1 VRRISTYCDI
11 CSLICLIYRFV
22 QLAQTIKTRIAHPD
36 CCCGYTF
43 DQATALESDV
53 RRLES
58 ELDTNHRTNVDR
70 EQDANVPILQA
81 QSCEHTLMANLL
93 VLKLYSPFLRQAAGG
108 PASGSSSLVSAMSSQ
123 AAQASVAAAHANLRA
138 AKSLHSITKAGSVIL
153 PAMFYF
159 YPLDKLVFDAVVV
172 CAHASLTGKVPYS
185 SSFGGDGSTLLE
197 DITSGVHILYDIGG
211 DDPQTRAVIDA
222 IHKRL
227 ISRGADASAGY
238 PANMLK
244 RKHDQVDMGTG
255 LSSMEVLTEI
265 SVFTDC

>member
-1 VRRISTYCDI
+1 MRRIYAYCDI

-22 QLAQTIKTRIAHPD
+22 QLAQTIKARIAHPD
-36 CCCGYTF
+36 CCCGYTL

-58 ELDTNHRTNVDR
+58 ELDTDHRANVDR
-70 EQDANVPILQA
+70 EQDANIPILQA
-81 QSCEHTLMANLL
+81 QNCEHTLMANLL
-93 VLKLYSPFLRQAAGG
+93 VLKLYSPFLRQAVGG
-108 PASGSSSLVSAMSSQ
+108 PASGSSSVSATSSP
-123 AAQASVAAAHANLRA
+123 AAQASVAAAHAILRA

-153 PAMFYF
+153 PTMLDF
-159 YPLDKLVFDAVVV
+159 YPLDKLVFDAVIV
-172 CAHASLTGKVPYS
+172 CAHTSLTGKVSYS
-185 SSFGGDGSTLLE
+185 SSFGGDGSTLME

-238 PANMLK
+238 PASMLK
-244 RKHDQVDMGTG
+244 RKHDQVDMGAG
-255 LSSMEVLTEI
+255 LSSIETLIEI